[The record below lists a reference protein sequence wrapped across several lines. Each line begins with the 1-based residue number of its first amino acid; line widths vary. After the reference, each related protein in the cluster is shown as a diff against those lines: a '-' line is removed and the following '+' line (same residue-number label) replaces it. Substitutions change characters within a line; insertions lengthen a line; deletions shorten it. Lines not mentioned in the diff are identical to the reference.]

1 MSKFNAKHR
10 SHSVI
15 DRHATRAHWHP
26 REAKVALALYRAYG
40 RVPRENEID
49 EVYYITRILRVLGTP
64 FLRKHYKPTGQLALF

>member
-1 MSKFNAKHR
+1 MSKFNAKHS

-26 REAKVALALYRAYG
+26 HEAKVALAFYRAYG

-49 EVYYITRILRVLGTP
+49 EVYYIQNASLT
-64 FLRKHYKPTGQLALF
+64 